1 MKKLLFLALL
11 PFLTACK
18 KDKDDDKKNEP
29 ILMPLA
35 IGNQWVYE
43 HREFDDFGAPYNIE
57 MEAPMVVLKAGT
69 RSGYFSVTQ
78 DNSEQYTSSA
88 TEILGYFDDED
99 EYKFL
104 KSAKVDTFKTYTDTD
119 GTKTVSVAYPDT
131 SQVLT
136 YNSCYR
142 NEYLSYNPNGELY
155 SKDVHYVSPGI
166 GIVRMETYSNEGNG
180 AWELDYRVDLK
191 SYIIK

>member
-11 PFLTACK
+11 PFLSACQ

-29 ILMPLA
+29 VLMPLT

-43 HREFDDFGAPYNIE
+43 HREFDDFGTPYNIE
-57 MEAPMVVLKAGT
+57 TEEPMVVLKAGT
-69 RSGYFSVTQ
+69 QTGYFSVKA
-78 DNSEQYTSSA
+78 DNSEQFYSSA
-88 TEILGYFDDED
+88 TEIMGQADGEP

-104 KSAKVDTFKTYTDTD
+104 KSAKVDTFKTFTDTD
-119 GTKTVSVAYPDT
+119 GTKTVSIAYPDI

-136 YNSCYR
+136 YNNCYR

-166 GIVRMETYSNEGNG
+166 GIVRMESYSYEGNG
-180 AWELDYRVDLK
+180 VWELDYRVDLK
-191 SYIIK
+191 SYVIK

>member
-11 PFLTACK
+11 PFLAACN

-43 HREFDDFGAPYNIE
+43 HREFDDFGDPYNIE
-57 MEAPMVVLKAGT
+57 TEEPMMVLKAGT
-69 RSGYFSVTQ
+69 RSGYFSVAA
-78 DNSEQYTSSA
+78 DNSEQFYSST
-88 TEILGYFDDED
+88 TEILGDTDGEP

-104 KSAKVDTFKTYTDTD
+104 RSAKVDTFKTFTDTD
-119 GTKTVSVAYPDT
+119 GTKIVSIAYPDT
-131 SQVLT
+131 TQVLA
-136 YNSCYR
+136 YNGCYR

-155 SKDVHYVSPGI
+155 TKDVHYVSPGI
-166 GIVRMETYSNEGNG
+166 GIVRMDTYSNQGNG
-180 AWELDYRVDLK
+180 VWELDYRVDLK